1 MNTKPKDTATN
12 VQHSRRTA
20 TASWLTVRGLC
31 VLLSATAILP
41 LFPVDW
47 WWVRIGDFPRVQLLI
62 AYFATLAVLLLFSRQ
77 AGIRWWTLLLAGCCV
92 IQIVK
97 IFPWLPIASY
107 EVQAAESAH
116 ADNRLRILSAN
127 VLQDND
133 EYSRLLTLIEKES
146 PDIIVVVE
154 VNERWMKELQ
164 PLQQVYS
171 HHKLHPLENKYGIAL
186 YSRFPLI
193 EAEVRYLVSNEI
205 PSIDATI
212 ELSSKRRVRL
222 FAVHPNPP
230 RPGEDTTKRDGE
242 LVLVGRE
249 IARTTSENSGRSTSA
264 VVLGDLNDVGWS
276 RTTNLFQEVSGLLDP
291 RKGRGIF
298 PTFNARSWI
307 WQYPLDHLFH
317 SDDFRVA
324 EIRTLP
330 DIGSDHF
337 PLLVELSHEPS
348 AAAQQ
353 EAPGLDAGDR
363 NDADDAVKQAKAAA
377 DDEDQAVP

>member
-1 MNTKPKDTATN
+1 MLSCCIIQTAT
-12 VQHSRRTA
+12 
-20 TASWLTVRGLC
+20 
-31 VLLSATAILP
+31 
-41 LFPVDW
+41 
-47 WWVRIGDFPRVQLLI
+47 
-62 AYFATLAVLLLFSRQ
+62 
-77 AGIRWWTLLLAGCCV
+77 
-92 IQIVK
+92 
-97 IFPWLPIASY
+97 IFPWLPIAPY
-107 EVQAAESAH
+107 EVQPAESAD
-116 ADNRLRILSAN
+116 ADDRLRILSAN

-133 EYSRLLTLIEKES
+133 QYDRLLKLVEHES

-154 VNERWMKELQ
+154 VNDLWTENLK
-164 PLQQVYS
+164 PLQRLYP
-171 HHKLHPLENKYGIAL
+171 HHTLHPLENKYGIAL
-186 YSRFPLI
+186 YSRLPLLD
-193 EAEVRYLVSNEI
+193 AKVRYLISDEI

-212 ELSSKRRVRL
+212 ELRSGHPVQL

-242 LVLVGRE
+242 LVLVGRD
-249 IARTTSENSGRSTSA
+249 IARTTGKKVGKPTSA

-298 PTFNARSWI
+298 PTYNARSWF
-307 WQYPLDHLFH
+307 WRYPLDHLFH

-348 AAAQQ
+348 ATAQQ
-353 EAPGLDAGDR
+353 SAPDLDAGDR
-363 NDADDAVKQAKAAA
+363 EDADDAVKDAKAAA
-377 DDEDQAVP
+377 DDEG